1 MSHQATICQVSYGFL
16 RRSLV
21 TLGFSTLDFSTMPFV
36 VRFTVSCGFSTTGF
50 LGRFTVPCGSFFS
63 SRSGSAKIPPSI
75 CSDADRSTSPPG
87 CPELSAPLAADASL
101 CCVSFC
107 WSFFSHHFFQLL
119 LPLALFFGTG
129 GCLHASTS
137 PDHNS
142 AAIGSAAPHHFRRLR
157 DSPAQNCPALGGPR
171 PRRHKASAAWTGRC
185 NCTSKS
191 RQIRWCR
198 DFSHGFNGLDI
209 ENYIANP
216 PKDRIVKSHWTSW

>member
-1 MSHQATICQVSYGFL
+1 MSHQAAICQVSYGFL

-107 WSFFSHHFFQLL
+107 WSFFPHHFFQLL

-142 AAIGSAAPHHFRRLR
+142 AAIGSASL
-157 DSPAQNCPALGGPR
+157 
-171 PRRHKASAAWTGRC
+171 SAAPWF
-185 NCTSKS
+185 TSPELS
-191 RQIRWCR
+191 RTRGPPPEATQSFR
-198 DFSHGFNGLDI
+198 SFNGALQLHKQIQTDPLMPWLFPWFQWVGHR
-209 ENYIANP
+209 ELYSKP
-216 PKDRIVKSHWTSW
+216 SKR